1 MTGYTFVYGVD
12 GFGADVDP
20 AYEEGIYL
28 DYNKAYNHLKEL
40 TTQIIENEIQ
50 DEIIYIDDHE
60 YKRDEILSKMDKP
73 TNYSAYRD
81 RLLKRGVIT
90 SRQAYISLALP
101 YFGDYVNEYC
111 MSS

>member
-60 YKRDEILSKMDKP
+60 YKRNEIE
-73 TNYSAYRD
+73 A
-81 RLLKRGVIT
+81 IC
-90 SRQAYISLALP
+90 QALTFNATPPFNFYAIIKVDI
-101 YFGDYVNEYC
+101 YE
-111 MSS
+111 